1 MLKKILCLIIVFTF
15 FNLYSQDNEIGV
27 FVGGTNYIGDIGP
40 TTYVNPFAYDGS
52 RLKLLNTIG
61 GETTFYALGVLYRK
75 NFNNR
80 IAARIHFNHAN
91 IGSKDKLP
99 KSASYR
105 KLRDFEFV
113 NTIQELGI
121 GIDFNFFE
129 FDLKEKS
136 FQITPYIRT
145 GISYLR
151 FNSLQYPV
159 NSKVAVKYAKDSSF
173 SIPITLGFKV
183 KPIDRFVVG
192 FEVTANHSFT
202 DNLDGSDP
210 KFKTPNP
217 NSQGTFG
224 TSLSKDWYVF
234 SGFTL
239 TYIFG
244 AESCYCPK

>member
-1 MLKKILCLIIVFTF
+1 MLKKVSCLIIIFTF
-15 FNLYSQDNEIGV
+15 FNLSAQDNEIGI
-27 FVGGTNYIGDIGP
+27 FAGGTNYIGDIGP

-52 RLKLLNTIG
+52 RLKLLETIG
-61 GETTFYALGVLYRK
+61 TETTFYALGILYRK

-113 NTIQELGI
+113 NTIQEFGI

-129 FDLKEKS
+129 FDLKENS
-136 FQITPYIRT
+136 FQITPYVHT

-151 FNSLQYPV
+151 FNSLQYPDR
-159 NSKVAVKYAKDSSF
+159 SKVAVKYDKDTSF

-183 KPIDRFVVG
+183 KPIDSFVVG
-192 FEVTANHSFT
+192 FEVTANQSFT
-202 DNLDGSDP
+202 DNLDGSNP
-210 KFKTPNP
+210 NFKTPNQ

-244 AESCYCPK
+244 SESCYCPK